1 MGAAISYH
9 GVYGICWRHFWN
21 IKRLNCISETGLLIW
36 GRGQQPT
43 VSIDSQLK
51 KKRESDWVRQPP
63 FHLYSFSSHFFFLPT
78 KFRRLTMESALL
90 QNSPF
95 TISDDQFDPSTVD
108 LLADAIFSN
117 SIQRNK
123 ARRSTAGDDKR
134 KFDQVD
140 GAIRSANPPKT
151 TREFRCL
158 LLFHYSQHTHPY

>member
-1 MGAAISYH
+1 
-9 GVYGICWRHFWN
+9 
-21 IKRLNCISETGLLIW
+21 
-36 GRGQQPT
+36 
-43 VSIDSQLK
+43 
-51 KKRESDWVRQPP
+51 
-63 FHLYSFSSHFFFLPT
+63 
-78 KFRRLTMESALL
+78 MESALL

-123 ARRSTAGDDKR
+123 ARRSTTGDDKR

-151 TREFRCL
+151 TREFDF
-158 LLFHYSQHTHPY
+158 FHFIILADIPTHILNGAFPFFLSISQTPTIETLSIP